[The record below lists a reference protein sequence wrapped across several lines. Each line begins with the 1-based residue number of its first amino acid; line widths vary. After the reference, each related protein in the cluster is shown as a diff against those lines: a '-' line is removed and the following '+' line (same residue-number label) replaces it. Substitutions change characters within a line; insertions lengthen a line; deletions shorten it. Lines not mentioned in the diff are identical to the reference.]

1 MPGPPLL
8 TAQAPGGDQVVA
20 INPNKTHIMD
30 VRLQSF
36 KYVGAGLATIS
47 LAEQEQELGI
57 VFGAYLS
64 AYSKK
69 PYYGKSS
76 D

>member
-1 MPGPPLL
+1 
-8 TAQAPGGDQVVA
+8 
-20 INPNKTHIMD
+20 MD

-47 LAEQEQELGI
+47 LAEQEQEFGI

-64 AYSKK
+64 AYSIK
-69 PYYGKSS
+69 PYYGKGSY
-76 D
+76 

>member
-1 MPGPPLL
+1 
-8 TAQAPGGDQVVA
+8 
-20 INPNKTHIMD
+20 MD

-47 LAEQEQELGI
+47 LAALVLELGI

-64 AYSKK
+64 AYSIKSNN
-69 PYYGKSS
+69 GKGIS
-76 D
+76 

>member
-1 MPGPPLL
+1 
-8 TAQAPGGDQVVA
+8 
-20 INPNKTHIMD
+20 MD
-30 VRLQSF
+30 VRLQAF

-47 LAEQEQELGI
+47 LAVLVLVLGI

-64 AYSKK
+64 AYSRK
-69 PYYGKSS
+69 PDNGKSI

>member
-1 MPGPPLL
+1 M
-8 TAQAPGGDQVVA
+8 DY
-20 INPNKTHIMD
+20 PNKTYTTMD

-47 LAEQEQELGI
+47 LAAQALVSGI

-64 AYSKK
+64 AYSIKS
-69 PYYGKSS
+69 YYGKSFY
-76 D
+76 